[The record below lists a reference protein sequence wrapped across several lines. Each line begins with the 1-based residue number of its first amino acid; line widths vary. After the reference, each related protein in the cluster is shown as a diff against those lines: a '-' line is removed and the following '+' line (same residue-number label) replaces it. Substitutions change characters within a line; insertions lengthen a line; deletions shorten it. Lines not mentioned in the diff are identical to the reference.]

1 MLSQALSFLSFWMA
15 HINSRPAASFTIVQ
29 STSCDMMTKRANYRP
44 LAALVL
50 PVDVTISASDY
61 TDSLRFRAAKQSASP
76 ITVMAQSS
84 NLVAFVSQSSTL
96 GSWILDSSASDHMT
110 GNQSLFSQ
118 LSFSD
123 SLPSVTLTNGSKT
136 KVCGIGQT
144 RSLPNLSLNSV
155 LFVPGC
161 PFNLISFLCPFC

>member
-1 MLSQALSFLSFWMA
+1 
-15 HINSRPAASFTIVQ
+15 
-29 STSCDMMTKRANYRP
+29 MMTKRANYRP

-161 PFNLISFLCPFC
+161 PFNLISFLCPFCYILA